1 MRLANPKLAVVVI
14 TRGTDAHHH
23 LPAAV
28 AGRIYRDLH
37 DRFGTPTNLQI
48 ASTPDD
54 EEKEVGTEEG
64 DDMFADQNG
73 TAAVETDESNAVAA
87 PSPTHKLVPES
98 APSNVKRVMNP
109 INTSAQKT
117 DTQKAVTPAK
127 ASVPPAAQPV
137 TRPRR
142 TQDLKE

>member
-1 MRLANPKLAVVVI
+1 VVVI

-28 AGRIYRDLH
+28 AGQIYRDLH

-64 DDMFADQNG
+64 DDMMADQNG
-73 TAAVETDESNAVAA
+73 TDSGASDDSSAAAA
-87 PSPTHKLVPES
+87 PSPARKLLPES
-98 APSNVKRVMNP
+98 APSNVKRVLKP
-109 INTSAQKT
+109 INSPAPQAGPTKSS
-117 DTQKAVTPAK
+117 TPAK
-127 ASVPPAAQPV
+127 NPLKSNTQPDN
-137 TRPRR
+137 RPRR
-142 TQDLKE
+142 TQDNQP